1 MTAQEI
7 TANERQVSDA
17 ANQVMSDGASVVRAA
32 KDAARQ
38 QLKEPTTAAAVTGA
52 AVMGAFFVFGILE
65 TAVGGAAAY
74 VTYRLLQKERS
85 DEKSGAMA
93 S

>member
-7 TANERQVSDA
+7 TSEHQVSDA
-17 ANQVMSDGASVVRAA
+17 ANQVVSDSASVIRAA
-32 KDAARQ
+32 KDAAKERM
-38 QLKEPTTAAAVTGA
+38 KEPTTAAAVTGA

-74 VTYRLLQKERS
+74 VTYRMLRKEKAG
-85 DEKSGAMA
+85 ETTGPMA